1 MMKKRTDITEEYLLD
16 RIWGSLIGGALGDAL
31 GYEVEFINWTAIKQE
46 FGKKGITELVTHGG
60 NAIFS
65 DDTQMTLFT
74 VGAMIDGYKRRAL
87 GQQIDLTAD
96 CIYDGYLAWLQT
108 QGYVGKG
115 RWNGTCSELRDIP
128 ELNKQRA
135 PGNTCLNAL
144 TSGRMGTPENPV
156 NSSKGCG
163 GVMRTAPLGFTD
175 DWGSPLLGGARAG
188 AVTHGHPGGW
198 IPSGM
203 IAEIVYRGIYQDEDS
218 LEQIILASLD
228 SVLKTWGELEE
239 TEDFAGLIRR
249 AVRLSHE
256 DISDVKAIHSLG
268 GGWTGDEA
276 LAIAVYSSLK
286 HRDDPVAALICAAN
300 HSGDSDSTAA
310 ITGNIMG
317 AFLGGEAIPQEWIC
331 RIEQLMLIRQMSEE
345 LSALIYSGGDE
356 GE

>member
-1 MMKKRTDITEEYLLD
+1 MKKKTDITEEYLLD
-16 RIWGSLIGGALGDAL
+16 RVWGCLIGGALGDAL

-144 TSGRMGTPENPV
+144 TSGRMGTP
-156 NSSKGCG
+156 
-163 GVMRTAPLGFTD
+163 
-175 DWGSPLLGGARAG
+175 
-188 AVTHGHPGGW
+188 
-198 IPSGM
+198 
-203 IAEIVYRGIYQDEDS
+203 
-218 LEQIILASLD
+218 
-228 SVLKTWGELEE
+228 
-239 TEDFAGLIRR
+239 
-249 AVRLSHE
+249 
-256 DISDVKAIHSLG
+256 
-268 GGWTGDEA
+268 
-276 LAIAVYSSLK
+276 
-286 HRDDPVAALICAAN
+286 
-300 HSGDSDSTAA
+300 
-310 ITGNIMG
+310 
-317 AFLGGEAIPQEWIC
+317 
-331 RIEQLMLIRQMSEE
+331 
-345 LSALIYSGGDE
+345 
-356 GE
+356 